1 MKKLILVAVVF
12 TAATLIP
19 VLAIQAKGRGDG
31 PTIYVI
37 SQDLFYDSIITAEK
51 VPPKGP
57 FQQLMLTSVE
67 GANLETEFG
76 PGDKGHVGGRWW
88 VDVNEN
94 GEMDEE
100 DNYFVC
106 PLLGPGRAAP

>member
-19 VLAIQAKGRGDG
+19 VMAIQAKGRGDG
-31 PTIYVI
+31 PTIYVTG
-37 SQDLFYDSIITAEK
+37 QGLFYDSIVAAAK

-57 FQQLMLTSVE
+57 FQQLIPGGPSGLM
-67 GANLETEFG
+67 TEFG

-88 VDVNEN
+88 LDANEN
-94 GEMDEE
+94 GEMDEG
-100 DNYFVC
+100 DKYFVC
-106 PLLGPGRAAP
+106 PLLGPGRTEP